1 MGHEE
6 TRAVFKLNLKLIQDR
21 FNNEKRNI
29 KIDQHEIIEFALDY
43 FKANEKARW
52 NGRQIRNACQTA
64 LALAEFKA
72 QGESHERWD
81 PNADVCLAV
90 ESFKTVSKAYLEF
103 TKYLKQLY
111 GLHEEARAR
120 ELGLRAREYGRQ
132 PQAEFTQPPVFG
144 GTTSST
150 QPNPLYSYAQPRNSA
165 PANPAQTAH
174 GQSYHPA
181 SMMGTVDV
189 SPALGSLQ
197 PAPQVSYQVN
207 PVQNTPTGNFMNYRA
222 SDQGPGIQGQTP
234 QQNQAFAVPT
244 MHFQPVQSDISQPAQ
259 PWLGQANPQSPPAL
273 NPQQYEALMQLNASP
288 GHLGNQMAA
297 SQSFQ
302 AQQATYSQQATQ
314 NQQQQQA
321 PQQWYP
327 GMNVQN
333 MQAARGQNPPGPS
346 PPEEGP

>member
-29 KIDQHEIIEFALDY
+29 KIEQDEIIDFALGY
-43 FKANEKARW
+43 FNVNEKARW

-90 ESFKTVSKAYLEF
+90 ENFKTVSKAYLEF

-144 GTTSST
+144 GNIAHPS
-150 QPNPLYSYAQPRNSA
+150 PPYA
-165 PANPAQTAH
+165 PANSAQTAH
-174 GQSYHPA
+174 GQSCHPA
-181 SMMGTVDV
+181 SMMGPVNVTPV
-189 SPALGSLQ
+189 LGSQ
-197 PAPQVSYQVN
+197 QAAQQVSYQVN

-222 SDQGPGIQGQTP
+222 SDQASGTQGQT
-234 QQNQAFAVPT
+234 QQQTQAFAVPT
-244 MHFQPVQSDISQPAQ
+244 MQFQPVQSDINQPSQ
-259 PWLGQANPQSPPAL
+259 PWLGQASPQSPPAL
-273 NPQQYEALMQLNASP
+273 NQQQYEVLMNASRV
-288 GHLGNQMAA
+288 HLGNQMAA
-297 SQSFQ
+297 SQPFQ
-302 AQQATYSQQATQ
+302 AQQAMYSQQARQ
-314 NQQQQQA
+314 NQQQQQQA
-321 PQQWYP
+321 PQQWYSN
-327 GMNVQN
+327 MNVQN
-333 MQAARGQNPPGPS
+333 MQTAGGQNSPGPS
-346 PPEEGP
+346 PPEEGQ